1 MARILFVVN
10 VPDRWPIRVPGVE
23 VVSARQYLTEERFS
37 TLRHCRV
44 FNLCRS
50 YRYQSIGYYVS
61 LLAEARGHKPMP
73 RISTLQDLRF
83 QSISRTISSDL
94 DDIIQK
100 SLHRLQGKTFT
111 LSIYFSKNLSPQYD
125 RLSRQIFNLFPA
137 PLLRVQFSKNE
148 DDQWQLHSLSAI
160 SANDIPESHM
170 GAVVQFASDYFSRHR
185 AHPTRKTPPHYS
197 LAILADKSDAT
208 PPSDAKALQ
217 RFADAAERLDFEVEF
232 IDKDDYG
239 RIAEFDALFIR
250 ATTAVDNYTF
260 RFARKAEAEGLV
272 VIDDPESIV
281 RCTNKVF
288 LAELLDRHKIATP
301 ITEILHRDNIQDVL
315 AKLGLPIILKQPD
328 SSFSLGVVKVETEE
342 EYIAKVDQLL
352 EDSDLLIAQEFIRTD
367 FDWRIA
373 VLDRKPLYA
382 CKYFMARNHWQI
394 YNNALAG
401 QDDHTGEFETLP
413 IELAPTRVVQTA
425 VKAANLIGDGL
436 YGVDIKE
443 VKGRS
448 FVIEVNDN
456 PSIDYGVEDKL
467 LRNTLYERIIETFLR
482 RIEARIVGRL
492 ST

>member
-1 MARILFVVN
+1 MA
-10 VPDRWPIRVPGVE
+10 
-23 VVSARQYLTEERFS
+23 
-37 TLRHCRV
+37 
-44 FNLCRS
+44 
-50 YRYQSIGYYVS
+50 
-61 LLAEARGHKPMP
+61 
-73 RISTLQDLRF
+73 
-83 QSISRTISSDL
+83 
-94 DDIIQK
+94 
-100 SLHRLQGKTFT
+100 
-111 LSIYFSKNLSPQYD
+111 
-125 RLSRQIFNLFPA
+125 
-137 PLLRVQFSKNE
+137 
-148 DDQWQLHSLSAI
+148 
-160 SANDIPESHM
+160 
-170 GAVVQFASDYFSRHR
+170 AVVQFASDYFSRHR
-185 AHPTRKTPPHYS
+185 PHPTRKTPPPNS

-217 RFADAAERLDFEVEF
+217 RFADAADRLDFEVEF

-301 ITEILHRDNIQDVL
+301 ITEILHRDNIKEVL

-342 EYIAKVDQLL
+342 EYLAKVDQLL

-401 QDDHTGEFETLP
+401 HDDHTGEFETLP

-425 VKAANLIGDGL
+425 LKAANLIGDGL

-456 PSIDYGVEDKL
+456 PSIDHGVEDKL
-467 LRNTLYERIIETFLR
+467 LRNTLYERVIESFQR
-482 RIEARIVGRL
+482 RIEARMVGRL

>member
-1 MARILFVVN
+1 MASVI
-10 VPDRWPIRVPGVE
+10 
-23 VVSARQYLTEERFS
+23 
-37 TLRHCRV
+37 
-44 FNLCRS
+44 
-50 YRYQSIGYYVS
+50 
-61 LLAEARGHKPMP
+61 
-73 RISTLQDLRF
+73 
-83 QSISRTISSDL
+83 
-94 DDIIQK
+94 
-100 SLHRLQGKTFT
+100 
-111 LSIYFSKNLSPQYD
+111 
-125 RLSRQIFNLFPA
+125 
-137 PLLRVQFSKNE
+137 
-148 DDQWQLHSLSAI
+148 
-160 SANDIPESHM
+160 
-170 GAVVQFASDYFSRHR
+170 QFASDYFSRHR
-185 AHPTRKTPPHYS
+185 PHPARKTPSPYS

-217 RFADAAERLDFEVEF
+217 RFADAAERLDFEVDF

-239 RIAEFDALFIR
+239 RIAEFDALLIR

-288 LAELLDRHKIATP
+288 LAELLDRHKITTP
-301 ITEILHRDNIQDVL
+301 VTQILHRDNIKEVL

-328 SSFSLGVVKVETEE
+328 SSFSLGVVKAETEE
-342 EYIAKVDQLL
+342 DYLAKVDQLL

-373 VLDRKPLYA
+373 ILDRKPLYA

-443 VKGRS
+443 IKGRS
-448 FVIEVNDN
+448 YVIEVNDN
-456 PSIDYGVEDKL
+456 PSIDHGVEDKL
-467 LRNTLYERIIETFLR
+467 LRNTLYDRIIESFQR
-482 RIEARIVGRL
+482 RIEARVVGRF